1 MKKRLLATCAGIALG
16 AVLAGNALASGY
28 SEWAQ
33 LKSSVVG
40 GNYVRCELYDN
51 TAVSD
56 WYSIGD
62 GTSLYKPINAYP
74 GQYVHVRL
82 MSARQETGV
91 LMLQTINKNNTFLT
105 GASDSPRLS

>member
-56 WYSIGD
+56 WYLIGD
-62 GTSLYKPINAYP
+62 GIFLI
-74 GQYVHVRL
+74 
-82 MSARQETGV
+82 
-91 LMLQTINKNNTFLT
+91 QTYQ
-105 GASDSPRLS
+105 RLSWSVCACTIDVRAAGNQSPDAPNY

>member
-40 GNYVRCELYDN
+40 GNYVNYTIIPPSRIGTRLATAHPYTNPSTPILVSMYMYD
-51 TAVSD
+51 
-56 WYSIGD
+56 
-62 GTSLYKPINAYP
+62 
-74 GQYVHVRL
+74 
-82 MSARQETGV
+82 
-91 LMLQTINKNNTFLT
+91 
-105 GASDSPRLS
+105 